1 MSEQQNTLNRYY
13 INVRKIWE
21 KPTVKRFSTTT
32 ATLSLVAFFLLVALK
47 PTIET
52 IFTLNK
58 KIADSREI
66 ETQMSKKIADL
77 NQAYSTYQAVQ
88 ADLPLLDEYYPTDP
102 QAEQV
107 IKILESNS
115 KNSGMEDINY
125 TLSAYQFQK
134 GTGQIGLEYSGANSF
149 LNSLNFL
156 QNLIDARRLIVLT
169 NIRVN
174 KIRDSAK
181 ININVG
187 GNIYYEK
194 K

>member
-77 NQAYSTYQAVQ
+77 NLAYSTYQTIQ

-115 KNSGMEDINY
+115 KNSGMEDINF

-149 LNSLNFL
+149 LNSFNFL

-174 KIRDSAK
+174 TIRDSTK